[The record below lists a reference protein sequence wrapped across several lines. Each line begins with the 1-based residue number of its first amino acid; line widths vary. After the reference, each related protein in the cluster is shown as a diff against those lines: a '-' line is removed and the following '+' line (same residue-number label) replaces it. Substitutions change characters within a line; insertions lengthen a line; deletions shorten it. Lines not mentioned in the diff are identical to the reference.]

1 MSAPVPP
8 SESAPTAKIHFFL
21 EHISSE
27 LDGLFKGGPGEALK
41 GQPEPGRAS
50 ESEGRQPA
58 PVALGR
64 LVGAVGLVGWFG
76 GWLVV
81 NRFK

>member
-27 LDGLFKGGPGEALK
+27 LDGLGKGGEALK
-41 GQPEPGRAS
+41 GQSEPGRAS